1 LKLWMIPIRRP
12 MCVYCAARD
21 ILDRS
26 LGKPVQH
33 IQNESVAH
41 SEDPVAEVL
50 RIESEVKRL
59 RDEQQN
65 YGA

>member
-1 LKLWMIPIRRP
+1 